1 MGYLEI
7 AIIFV
12 GAIGAALVVGT
23 GAALVRYRRTGAFPN
38 QPGDASRE
46 AVRGALRGSVLKLV
60 IGVALVAAGLR
71 MLASVGV
78 FG

>member
-12 GAIGAALVVGT
+12 GAIGAALVLGT

-38 QPGDASRE
+38 QPTDASPE

-71 MLASVGV
+71 MLAGVGA